1 MKTISYAFL
10 IFAASAIS
18 IGGYSNTFE
27 LVSLSGD
34 SAGTSSQ
41 QTLDSFSIPDINED
55 GQVSFGALFE
65 TSGIDRAYTE
75 VLAPVF
81 EKSCISCHGEGAG
94 RQNTFD
100 LTQIQS
106 SQDLILRP
114 LALQA
119 LVNRI
124 SNGSMPPSSEPPL
137 DPDTQA
143 TVVEKL
149 RLLREIANR
158 SPAHLDAALQYS
170 NGNVELI
177 AAVGEPATVNGESGF
192 FESIRS
198 ISATGGPSIAL
209 AGKLAPGHSFSSSE
223 ILLSAG
229 KRGALAANPDFKII
243 AATQSGRPIID
254 YDGTTSPS
262 KRYQYFGA
270 PQGLPSH
277 GFSFSSRLRLSNEP
291 DDNGIWVAKL
301 PAPEGEAAPVVKLAA
316 IEGSNLN
323 GGTLTIAKPIALAQN
338 ASLDGAL
345 LATIEDSDENDFNNE
360 KGIWALDTNFGA
372 TLIAKSG
379 DSAPGSSDPF
389 LSLGKPSVDG
399 DGNVYFWASLQN
411 TNEEEGLY
419 QYSNGILNLLIS
431 SEQSVDIFGINRSFN
446 SFMDPVASNDGDLA
460 VHAVESGGNL
470 STILARSASG
480 EWSII
485 AQTGLQA
492 PGTAT
497 GVAFDLLSFPIIN
510 GIGQIAFQG
519 TLKGLGDV
527 ISDTTDSGAWAT
539 DENGAIVL
547 IAREGDTFDVK
558 PGFPATVRS
567 AEIGGF
573 NSNGQLA
580 MNYGFTNGANAI
592 AIVGIENLAP
602 PSISLQTSSE
612 TSYDGETVTLSVE
625 ASGQGPFSYQWKK
638 DGEDISGAT
647 GDSLVISAASAS
659 DNGNYTVSVTS
670 QTGAILSEVASVS
683 IQSLPDIP
691 AFVEQPLGD
700 IVLKGGRA
708 ILDARAVSNTAI
720 DYQWYFNGG
729 ILNGETESELSID
742 PTNTEH
748 EGTYHV
754 VATSAGGSTAS
765 ENSEILVTDKRL
777 FNISTRARVGT
788 GANVLIAG
796 FVVAGP
802 ESKQILVRGIGPSL
816 ADNNIDDP
824 LLKPRLE
831 IYNSA
836 NELIYFNEGWK
847 DSDDPDAI
855 LAASQS
861 VGAGERNMRDDDTAA
876 LMELEQGLYT
886 AIVRGQD
893 GSTGVALVEA
903 FEIEENFTRMINIS
917 CRALVGTGADVVI
930 PGFVIEGDLPSRVLI
945 RAVGPSLQQLG
956 VAGFLANPQFR
967 IYDIAGTPIAFN
979 DGWRN
984 LWDPSEITA
993 ASQLAGAFPLGENSE
1008 DAAMIIDLDP
1018 GLYTVVTSGENGTTG
1033 IALVEL
1039 YAIP

>member
-65 TSGIDRAYTE
+65 TSGIDQAYTE

-137 DPDTQA
+137 DPNTQA

-170 NGNVELI
+170 NDNVELI

-223 ILLSAG
+223 MLLSAG
-229 KRGALAANPDFKII
+229 MRGPSAANPDFKII
-243 AATQSGRPIID
+243 AATQSGRPVID

-262 KRYQYFGA
+262 KRHQYFGT

-291 DDNGIWVAKL
+291 DDNGIWVAEL

-323 GGTLTIAKPIALAQN
+323 GGTLAIAKPIALAQN
-338 ASLDGAL
+338 ASLNGAL

-360 KGIWALDTNFGA
+360 KGIWALDANFGA

-389 LSLGKPSVDG
+389 LSLGEPSVDG
-399 DGNVYFWASLQN
+399 DGNVYFWGSLQN
-411 TNEEEGLY
+411 ANEEEGLY
-419 QYSNGILNLLIS
+419 QYSNGILKLLIT

-446 SFMDPVASNDGDLA
+446 SFMDPVVSNDGDLT
-460 VHAVESGGNL
+460 VHAVESDGNL
-470 STILARSASG
+470 NTILARSASG

-510 GIGQIAFQG
+510 GAGQIAFQA
-519 TLKGLGDV
+519 TLKGLGDS
-527 ISDTTDSGAWAT
+527 ISDTTDTGAWAT
-539 DENGAIVL
+539 DVNGAVVL
-547 IAREGDTFDVK
+547 VAREGDTFEVK
-558 PGFPATVRS
+558 PGFPATVS
-567 AEIGGF
+567 GAEIGGF
-573 NSNGQLA
+573 NSNGEIA
-580 MNYGFTNGANAI
+580 MNYAFTNGANAI
-592 AIVGIENLAP
+592 AIVGIETLAS
-602 PSISLQTSSE
+602 PSISSQPSSSTSF
-612 TSYDGETVTLSVE
+612 DGETVILSVG
-625 ASGQGPFSYQWKK
+625 ASGQGPFAYQWMKN
-638 DGEDISGAT
+638 GEDIEGAT
-647 GDSLVISAASAS
+647 SDTLTISTASSSDGGDYAV
-659 DNGNYTVSVTS
+659 TVTS
-670 QTGAILSEVASVS
+670 QTGSTVSDVASLS
-683 IQSLPDIP
+683 IQTLPEAP

-700 IVLKGGRA
+700 IVLKGGIA
-708 ILDARAVSNTAI
+708 TLDARAVSNSVI
-720 DYQWYFNGG
+720 DYQWYFNGEV
-729 ILNGETESELSID
+729 LDGETGSVLSIA
-742 PTNTEH
+742 PANTEH

-765 ENSEILVTDKRL
+765 EDSQVLITDKRL
-777 FNISTRARVGT
+777 YNIATRARVGT

-796 FVVAGP
+796 FVVIGP
-802 ESKQILVRGIGPSL
+802 DPKEILVRGIGPSL
-816 ADNNIDDP
+816 VDNGIEDP

-831 IYNSA
+831 IYNAAS
-836 NELIYFNEGWK
+836 EMIYSNEGWAENE
-847 DSDDPDAI
+847 DPDAI
-855 LAASQS
+855 LATSQL
-861 VGAGERNMRDDDTAA
+861 VGAGGRDLHNDDTA
-876 LMELEQGLYT
+876 LLVELEQGLYT

-893 GSTGVALVEA
+893 DSTGVALVEA
-903 FEIEENFTRMINIS
+903 FEIEENFTRMINLS
-917 CRALVGTGADVVI
+917 SRALVGTGADVVI
-930 PGFVIEGDLPSRVLI
+930 PGFVVQGDLPSRVLI
-945 RAVGPSLQQLG
+945 RAVGPSLENQG
-956 VAGFLANPQFR
+956 IAGFLANPKIT
-967 IYDIAGTPIAFN
+967 IYDIAGTPIESN
-979 DGWRN
+979 DGWQN
-984 LWDPSEITA
+984 LWDPSEITD
-993 ASQLAGAFPLGENSE
+993 ASQLVGAFPLTENSE
-1008 DAAMIIDLDP
+1008 DAAIIMDLEP
-1018 GLYTVVTSGENGTTG
+1018 GLYTVVASGENGTTG
-1033 IALVEL
+1033 VALVEL
-1039 YAIP
+1039 YALP